1 MCTKPCGY
9 PNNRS
14 HKRKKRS
21 PQMNNNWKQRFFE
34 STFESDVVLFFPCCC
49 CLCHRRYGSFCFS
62 LSLNIFSFARYLQA
76 TKKSLRSKLME
87 WYHSFY
93 RQVNTSLSLN
103 SYFMIFVPR
112 LSTLLLLINC
122 FFFALHL
129 YKTEKSVQFFSS
141 YVPTTDRDHLSP
153 LENEI

>member
-14 HKRKKRS
+14 HKRGKKS

-34 STFESDVVLFFPCCC
+34 STFESDVVLFLHAAVVCSIDAMVLFV
-49 CLCHRRYGSFCFS
+49 S
-62 LSLNIFSFARYLQA
+62 LSIFFRLLVICKRQ
-76 TKKSLRSKLME
+76 KKSLRSKLME

-112 LSTLLLLINC
+112 LSTLLLLING
-122 FFFALHL
+122 FFFSLHL
-129 YKTEKSVQFFSS
+129 YKTEKSVQFFSSS